1 MRTLEKLRALTAA
14 IRGNRFQSSRLAAL
28 GDITSVADF
37 TARVP
42 FTTKAELV
50 ADHAAHPPFGS
61 NLTFPRAA
69 YTRFCQTSGTTAQ
82 PLAILDTAE
91 SWDWMLGNW
100 ARIYRECGI
109 APGDCVYFAFSFGPF
124 LGFWTAFEGAAKY
137 GCLCIPGG
145 GLSSAARIRGIV
157 QHRAEVLLC
166 TPTYALHLAE
176 VAAREGVDLRSSA
189 VRKIFV
195 AGEPGGSV
203 PAVRE
208 RISAAWNGA
217 EVLDH
222 YGMTEVGP
230 VAFQRSAARPA
241 GHNATAQ
248 PHFEVAL
255 RAREV
260 AGGDASAPLGGAPS
274 LHIIEESYFAEI
286 IDPKSGAAVADG
298 ETGELVLTPLGREA
312 NPLLRYRTGDLVRRR
327 AEQAGRLSDSGR
339 RVACPTPAGGF
350 VLEGGILGRA
360 DDMLVVRGVNIFP
373 SAVDAVVR
381 AFPEVAEYRV
391 HVSRTGEMTELSIE
405 VESADDTAAGRVA
418 SKFTEAFTLR
428 IPVTRV
434 ANGTL
439 PRFEL
444 KARRWQR

>member
-1 MRTLEKLRALTAA
+1 MSTFTKLRELLGA
-14 IRGNRFQSSRLAAL
+14 IAGNRFQSSRLAVV
-28 GDITSVADF
+28 GEITSIEDF

-42 FTTKAELV
+42 FTTKADIV

-82 PLAILDTAE
+82 PLAILDTPE

-145 GLSSAARIRGIV
+145 GLSSAARLRAIV
-157 QHRAEVLLC
+157 QQRAAVVLC

-176 VAAREGVDLRSSA
+176 VAAREGLALRDSA

-230 VAFQRSAARPA
+230 VAFQRTGES
-241 GHNATAQ
+241 
-248 PHFEVAL
+248 
-255 RAREV
+255 
-260 AGGDASAPLGGAPS
+260 DA

-286 IDPKSGAAVADG
+286 IDPKTGAPVADG
-298 ETGELVLTPLGREA
+298 ATGELVLTPLGREA
-312 NPLLRYRTGDLVRRR
+312 SPLLRYRTGDLVRRR
-327 AEQAGRLSDSGR
+327 AGE
-339 RVACPTPAGGF
+339 GF
-350 VLEGGILGRA
+350 VLEGGILGRS

-373 SAVDAVVR
+373 SAVDAILR
-381 AFPEVAEYRV
+381 ALPEIAEYRV
-391 HVSRTGEMTELSIE
+391 HVTRNGAMTELAIE
-405 VESADDTAAGRVA
+405 IESDDDTAASRLA
-418 SKFTEAFTLR
+418 AKLTDSFTLR

-434 ANGTL
+434 ITGTL

-444 KARRWQR
+444 KARRWVR

>member
-1 MRTLEKLRALTAA
+1 MSTFTKLRELLGA
-14 IRGNRFQSSRLAAL
+14 IAGNRFQSSRLAGV
-28 GDITSVADF
+28 GDIASVEDF

-42 FTTKAELV
+42 FTTKADLV

-61 NLTFPRAA
+61 NLTFPKAR

-82 PLAILDTAE
+82 PLAILDTPE

-145 GLSSAARIRGIV
+145 GLSSAARLRAIV
-157 QHRAEVLLC
+157 QQRAAVVLC

-176 VAAREGVDLRSSA
+176 VAAREGLALRDSA

-230 VAFQRSAARPA
+230 VAFQRTGES
-241 GHNATAQ
+241 
-248 PHFEVAL
+248 
-255 RAREV
+255 
-260 AGGDASAPLGGAPS
+260 DA

-286 IDPKSGAAVADG
+286 IDPKTGAPVADG
-298 ETGELVLTPLGREA
+298 ATGELILTPLGREA
-312 NPLLRYRTGDLVRRR
+312 SPLLRYRTGDLVRRR
-327 AEQAGRLSDSGR
+327 AGA
-339 RVACPTPAGGF
+339 GF
-350 VLEGGILGRA
+350 VLEGGILGRS

-373 SAVDAVVR
+373 SAVDAILR
-381 AFPEVAEYRV
+381 ALPEIAEYRV
-391 HVSRTGEMTELSIE
+391 HVTRNGAMTELAIE
-405 VESADDTAAGRVA
+405 IESDDDTAASRLA
-418 SKFTEAFTLR
+418 AKLTDSFTLR

-434 ANGTL
+434 ITGTL

-444 KARRWQR
+444 KAKRWVR

>member
-1 MRTLEKLRALTAA
+1 MTTLEKLRALTAA
-14 IRGNRFQSSRLAAL
+14 IRGNRFQASRLEAL
-28 GDITSVADF
+28 GEITSIADF

-42 FTTKAELV
+42 FTTKAELA

-61 NLTFPRAA
+61 NLTFPQAR

-124 LGFWTAFEGAAKY
+124 LGFWTAFEGAARY

-157 QHRAEVLLC
+157 QHLAAVLLC

-176 VAAREGVDLRSSA
+176 VAARDGVDLRGSA

-230 VAFQRSAARPA
+230 VAFQKTGEP
-241 GHNATAQ
+241 
-248 PHFEVAL
+248 
-255 RAREV
+255 
-260 AGGDASAPLGGAPS
+260 DA

-286 IDPKSGAAVADG
+286 IDPKSGTAVADG
-298 ETGELVLTPLGREA
+298 EAGELVLTPLGREA

-327 AEQAGRLSDSGR
+327 VGQAGRLSDSDR
-339 RVACPTPAGGF
+339 RVACPTAAGSASPGGF
-350 VLEGGILGRA
+350 VLDGGILGRT

-373 SAVDAVVR
+373 SAVDAVAR
-381 AFPEVAEYRV
+381 AFPEIAEYRV
-391 HVSRTGEMTELSIE
+391 QVSRIGTMTELAVEIE
-405 VESADDTAAGRVA
+405 SDDDTAAARVA
-418 SKFTEAFTLR
+418 AKFTEAFTLR

-434 ANGTL
+434 ASGTL

-444 KARRWQR
+444 KARRWQRD

>member
-1 MRTLEKLRALTAA
+1 MKSAHLEKLRALLAA
-14 IRGNRFQSSRLAAL
+14 IRGNRFQSSRLAGVGEIASI
-28 GDITSVADF
+28 GDF

-42 FTTKAELV
+42 FTTKADIV

-61 NLTFPRAA
+61 NLTFPKAR

-82 PLAILDTAE
+82 PLAILDTPE

-176 VAAREGVDLRSSA
+176 VAAREGLSLRDSA

-208 RISAAWNGA
+208 RISAAW
-217 EVLDH
+217 
-222 YGMTEVGP
+222 
-230 VAFQRSAARPA
+230 
-241 GHNATAQ
+241 
-248 PHFEVAL
+248 
-255 RAREV
+255 
-260 AGGDASAPLGGAPS
+260 
-274 LHIIEESYFAEI
+274 
-286 IDPKSGAAVADG
+286 
-298 ETGELVLTPLGREA
+298 
-312 NPLLRYRTGDLVRRR
+312 
-327 AEQAGRLSDSGR
+327 
-339 RVACPTPAGGF
+339 
-350 VLEGGILGRA
+350 
-360 DDMLVVRGVNIFP
+360 
-373 SAVDAVVR
+373 
-381 AFPEVAEYRV
+381 
-391 HVSRTGEMTELSIE
+391 
-405 VESADDTAAGRVA
+405 
-418 SKFTEAFTLR
+418 
-428 IPVTRV
+428 
-434 ANGTL
+434 
-439 PRFEL
+439 
-444 KARRWQR
+444 

>member
-1 MRTLEKLRALTAA
+1 MNTLNKLRTLVAA
-14 IRGNRFQSSRLAAL
+14 IRGNRFQAPRLAAL
-28 GDITSVADF
+28 GDFTSIADF

-42 FTTKAELV
+42 FTTKADLV

-61 NLTFPRAA
+61 NLTFPKER

-82 PLAILDTAE
+82 PLAILDTSE

-157 QHRAEVLLC
+157 RHGADVLLC

-176 VAAREGVDLRSSA
+176 VAAREGLSLRDSA

-208 RISAAWNGA
+208 GISAAWNGA

-222 YGMTEVGP
+222 YGMTETGP
-230 VAFQRSAARPA
+230 VAFQRTGEP
-241 GHNATAQ
+241 
-248 PHFEVAL
+248 
-255 RAREV
+255 
-260 AGGDASAPLGGAPS
+260 DA

-286 IDPKSGAAVADG
+286 TEPDSGAPVADG
-298 ETGELVLTPLGREA
+298 TTGELVLTPLGREA
-312 NPLLRYRTGDLVRRR
+312 SPLLRYRTGDLVRKRP
-327 AEQAGRLSDSGR
+327 G
-339 RVACPTPAGGF
+339 PGF
-350 VLEGGILGRA
+350 VLEGGILGRT

-373 SAVDAVVR
+373 SAVDAIVR
-381 AFPEVAEYRV
+381 ALPEVAEYRV
-391 HVSRTGEMTELSIE
+391 HVTRHGAMTELAIE
-405 VESADDTAAGRVA
+405 IESDDDTAPARLA
-418 SKFTEAFTLR
+418 TKLTESFTLR
-428 IPVTRV
+428 IPVTLV
-434 ANGTL
+434 ASGTL

-444 KARRWQR
+444 KARRWVR

>member
-1 MRTLEKLRALTAA
+1 MNDDTLEKLRALIAA
-14 IRGNRFQSSRLAAL
+14 IRRNRFQSSRLA
-28 GDITSVADF
+28 GVGEITSVEDF

-42 FTTKAELV
+42 FTTKADLV

-61 NLTFPRAA
+61 NLTFPKER

-82 PLAILDTAE
+82 PLAILDTPE

-100 ARIYRECGI
+100 TRIYRECGI

-157 QHRAEVLLC
+157 QHRASVVMC

-176 VAAREGVDLRSSA
+176 VAAREGLSLRDSA

-208 RISAAWNGA
+208 RISAAWNNA

-230 VAFQRSAARPA
+230 VAFQRTGEP
-241 GHNATAQ
+241 
-248 PHFEVAL
+248 
-255 RAREV
+255 
-260 AGGDASAPLGGAPS
+260 DS

-286 IDPKSGAAVADG
+286 IDPATAAPVADG
-298 ETGELVLTPLGREA
+298 QNGELVLTPLGREA

-327 AEQAGRLSDSGR
+327 KSD
-339 RVACPTPAGGF
+339 VGF
-350 VLEGGILGRA
+350 VLDGGILGRT

-373 SAVDAVVR
+373 SAVDAIVR
-381 AFPEVAEYRV
+381 SFPEVAEYRV
-391 HVSRTGEMTELSIE
+391 HISRRSEMTELSIE
-405 VESADDTAAGRVA
+405 IESDDDTAAARVA
-418 SKFTEAFTLR
+418 SKLTEAFTLR

-434 ANGTL
+434 ASGTL

-444 KARRWQR
+444 KARRWLRR